1 MSEPDENRIAG
12 GFAPGDFELL
22 GRLESAEEELAGG
35 VQERADELW
44 ERAERL
50 IGELGAALF
59 GEGNQVAALWP
70 DGGDGDRGP
79 FLWARI
85 KRAGNERFATHLGAF
100 LSPGSCNLSID
111 LEKDPL
117 DAGES
122 AERLEQVLDFYPDGL
137 VSSLRPPLRPDL
149 VVWTDPDNVVAAA
162 DFAAV
167 DFDRFMAANA
177 DTGHPWPKVGYL
189 LSAADVEEL
198 GEGWVE
204 GCRARLAPLVPVY
217 DAMIRSYG

>member
-1 MSEPDENRIAG
+1 MGESQEDRVAG
-12 GFAPGDFELL
+12 GFGAEDFELL
-22 GRLESAEEELAGG
+22 RQLGSGEEPSRRMRNRTDRLWAKAEGL
-35 VQERADELW
+35 VD
-44 ERAERL
+44 
-50 IGELGAALF
+50 ELGAALF
-59 GEGNQVAALWP
+59 GEGNHVAALWP

-122 AERLEQVLDFYPDGL
+122 AERLEQVIDFYRGL
-137 VSSLRPPLRPDL
+137 LGSALRPPLRSDL
-149 VVWTDPDNVVAAA
+149 LVWTDPGNVVAAGE
-162 DFAAV
+162 FAAI
-167 DFDRFMAANA
+167 DFDRFMAGNA
-177 DTGHPWPKVGYL
+177 DAAHPWPKVGYL
-189 LSAADVEEL
+189 LSAADMEEL
-198 GEGWVE
+198 GESWVE
-204 GCRARLAPLVPVY
+204 ECRARLAPLVPVY